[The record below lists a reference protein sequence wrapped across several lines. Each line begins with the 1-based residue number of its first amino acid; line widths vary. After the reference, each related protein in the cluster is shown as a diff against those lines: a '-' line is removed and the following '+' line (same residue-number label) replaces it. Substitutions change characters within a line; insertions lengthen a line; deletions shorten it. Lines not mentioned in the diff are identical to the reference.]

1 MKKNGKETK
10 RDKQIIIK
18 KKQKK
23 KENKSSACCQFEKEN
38 VSRPCRC
45 MVKAIFRSRKS
56 FKNVCCVY
64 KYVYFI
70 KMKDKEK

>member
-1 MKKNGKETK
+1 MKKGKRNKK
-10 RDKQIIIK
+10 RQTNNNK
-18 KKQKK
+18 KKKRKK
-23 KENKSSACCQFEKEN
+23 KENKSSACCQFKKEN